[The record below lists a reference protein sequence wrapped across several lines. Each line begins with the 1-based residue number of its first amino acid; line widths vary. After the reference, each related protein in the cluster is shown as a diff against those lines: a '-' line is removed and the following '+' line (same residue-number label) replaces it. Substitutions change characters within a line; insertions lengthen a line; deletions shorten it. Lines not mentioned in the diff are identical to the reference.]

1 MNKLF
6 LFLITTIFVCFL
18 SCSKEQTDKADKAV
32 TYKIVSQIYCPSGQ
46 LTDMTNDDLYMSFS
60 SSYKPTPNTWYTS
73 NNSYWFKTGSD
84 VTAYNIPISMG
95 VLETPYAN
103 APCQKVPTLTT
114 TIIKCIT
121 NTTAISG
128 GNISD
133 AGNSPIIK
141 RGVVWSTS
149 ISPTIAL
156 NTKTIDGTGTG
167 IFTSNLTNLTTG
179 STYYVRAYAT
189 NEVGTSYGAEK
200 TFKAVIPQ
208 TTILIGS
215 QTWKVSNLDVT
226 KYQDGTDIPQVTN
239 PTQWDNLTT
248 GAWCYFNNDIKNNCM
263 YGKLYNWYAVAGIF
277 DEASKTD
284 LTKRKKLAPIGYHI
298 PTDAEWTTLTNNLGG
313 INVAGTKMKSTDGWM
328 NNGNGNN
335 SSGFTGLSGGYRF
348 ADFANFGYIVRFW
361 SSSEYCAY
369 GCGNSYAIA
378 RGLDYNKTSVQ
389 TLGLNTM
396 MTYGFYVRCIKD

>member
-1 MNKLF
+1 MNKLV
-6 LFLITTIFVCFL
+6 LFLITTLFVVFS
-18 SCSKEQTDKADKAV
+18 SCSKDENNKSNESV
-32 TYKIVSQIYCPSGQ
+32 TYKVVSQIYCPSGE
-46 LTDMTNDDLYMSFS
+46 LTDMTNSDLYMSFS

-73 NNSYWFKTGSD
+73 NNYYWFKTGSD
-84 VTAYNIPISMG
+84 VTAYNVPISME

-114 TIIKCIT
+114 TIINSIT

-133 AGNSPIIK
+133 AGNSPITK

-149 ISPTIAL
+149 NSPTIAL

-200 TFKAVIPQ
+200 TFKAVIPPI
-208 TTILIGS
+208 TILIGS
-215 QTWKVSNLDVT
+215 QTWKISNLDVS
-226 KYQDGTDIPQVTN
+226 KYQDGTDIPQVTD
-239 PTQWDNLTT
+239 PTQWANLTT
-248 GAWCYFNNDIKNNCM
+248 GAWCYYNNDVNNNSIH
-263 YGKLYNWYAVAGIF
+263 GKLYNWYAVAGIF

-298 PTDAEWTTLTNNLGG
+298 PTDTEWTTLTDNLGG

-328 NNGNGNN
+328 NNGNGDN
-335 SSGFTGLSGGYRF
+335 SSGFTGLSGGYRSTG
-348 ADFANFGYIVRFW
+348 FANFGYAVRYW
-361 SSSEYCAY
+361 SSSEYCLY
-369 GCGNSYAIA
+369 GCGNSYAIG
-378 RGLDYNKTSVQ
+378 RGLDNNKTSVYVP
-389 TLGLNTM
+389 GSNNM
-396 MTYGFYVRCIKD
+396 MTYGYYVRCIKD